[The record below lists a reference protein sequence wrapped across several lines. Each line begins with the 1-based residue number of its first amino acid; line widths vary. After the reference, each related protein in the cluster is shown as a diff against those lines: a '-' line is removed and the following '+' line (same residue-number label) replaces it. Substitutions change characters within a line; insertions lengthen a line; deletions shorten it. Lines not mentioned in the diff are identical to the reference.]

1 MLRKKAVKMP
11 KEDNLTLPHISK
23 MLSNLFGKEGH
34 LQSPSSS
41 FHQHHLIQ
49 CQLSNSLK
57 LWRGGLNKFQQETW
71 KKSSKKSSR
80 CGRKYPIIH
89 MITQFNLANCVTTKF
104 QINPERRGVCVHTI
118 QNNITFLTSAKRDC
132 NGWVVFMTLTKNYFL
147 TDCKIVI
154 YVVIFDKLLHRDWI
168 LKSRLDHWTTTEN
181 KIREKTTALGL
192 RRQQN
197 VSLWGSHQPTSFS
210 TDF

>member
-11 KEDNLTLPHISK
+11 EEDNLTLPHISK

-41 FHQHHLIQ
+41 LT
-49 CQLSNSLK
+49 
-57 LWRGGLNKFQQETW
+57 R
-71 KKSSKKSSR
+71 
-80 CGRKYPIIH
+80 RKYPIIH

-132 NGWVVFMTLTKNYFL
+132 NGWVVFMTLTK
-147 TDCKIVI
+147 
-154 YVVIFDKLLHRDWI
+154 KLL
-168 LKSRLDHWTTTEN
+168 ST
-181 KIREKTTALGL
+181 GL
-192 RRQQN
+192 
-197 VSLWGSHQPTSFS
+197 
-210 TDF
+210 